1 MKNGTQVKPVH
12 ISKTV
17 DRSVDVS
24 VNPYKEAL
32 TQEVDG
38 HLHEEPSLEMK
49 KCDLA
54 WSILSTVI
62 DYTTTKDNGPYV
74 EMNTSNL
81 YNKLQ
86 EDEQLISGDSSDQWD
101 ERFEEVTCSLHYSH
115 KFDDTND
122 VSTTYL
128 GSYMAKDEPRT
139 FPVDNHVPFDG
150 RGMSKAYLSNGTPMK
165 LFFDS
170 GASRSY
176 LSKRFYDSNPVLH
189 DMPKFVTTCTG
200 IRIGNGSIVPALFVI
215 PILFM
220 ACGHTFE
227 IFTIVAEIDDDMDL
241 VFGFKN
247 MVETEGMLNTR
258 TGEYDFIGR
267 SIPIFPQND
276 LDVRPGEKAYIKVK
290 APFCDKLSGMICAK
304 FFSRDMVYTLR
315 VKFQD
320 NQGIVQFRNGSN
332 ETAQLRKDKAV
343 GILDLRSIGYFKVGY
358 QKMVNM
364 AESSKTFKMY
374 HYRQIKSEA
383 KTENWSTSD
392 QYMRITG
399 RYGNEKSRKTQEG
412 ETQSEL
418 GRKSDPHPWLTEDDP
433 RRHQTDEEILY
444 EKIDLSN
451 SALSRKERTRLMKM
465 LIKYRDAFSL
475 RDEIGECPNL
485 KADIKVIDDSPFF
498 VRPFPISENDKPFM
512 DDQMERL
519 VSLGILSKNSTSHT
533 SPVML
538 ITRKLTKDKRP
549 VVDFRLLNTRILR
562 RNTSIPLMSDV
573 LSILG
578 NSECEVVSCVDIKD
592 AYHSIRLTEMSKE
605 YCGILPYFG
614 SPIYRYEVLP
624 MGIACAPQI
633 WMDYITL
640 ILNELEDKKKY
651 IAIMDDLLIHS
662 TKADHWKLLEQLLK
676 SMCKN
681 GLRLSPKKCQL
692 FKTNLIYMGNEFTIT
707 KRTMTITPLRS
718 RTEAITKIPTPRT
731 PKQCKSFCGV
741 VNYLSLFCPDL
752 QKLLKPIVELTRKER
767 PFIWGDAQEKAF
779 REVKLRL
786 KNPPVLHLPKAE
798 GRFILYSDTSIEG
811 TGSSL
816 WQIQEGKP
824 KLIGYASKTLPEAC
838 SRYSVTELEMTGL
851 LVNMNL
857 WKNLLKHRE
866 FDAAVDH
873 AAVAQIMKAKTEPA
887 TTRIMRLLDR
897 LSAYSFNLY
906 YVKGRDMILSDYLSR
921 HRQKDLDPS
930 ELIPISF
937 CCLKTYR
944 SIIENR
950 IGEEIFCIKTR
961 ASAKASGETVGEV
974 HGADKPLDPN
984 YKPEHQSKSK
994 LPSVTGKLSPEK
1006 VIRKPISQTP
1016 SRHTPKRLATPKSV
1030 RIQSEVV
1037 SDVAI
1042 PDSNSTPKRTP
1053 IMVHGGARPKTPMM
1067 VKTPLAPSTRPPLT
1081 PPHTHLQTPPYV
1093 PRKILSSTPPDIG
1106 EKNMNIH
1113 DKIIKEAEEKIS
1125 GFDKKMQ
1132 ELEEQNR
1139 KIFHPPP
1146 IEGIDIGGADGLEIL
1161 DPEIRIPTEEDFVLP
1176 PPLESLLDKAKMAY
1190 KFLPKQGDID
1200 RLIAKINKKVLRDTN
1215 LCVDL
1220 RDLKAAYLTS
1230 PHFRDIYLYLLQNR
1244 MPLGKGAAKRLDQ
1257 NARNYL
1263 ILDGLLFKILENG
1276 EGNLDTVLCIPTSKV
1291 HILLNAYHS
1300 SILGGHTGITKCYHT
1315 ISQRFYCPNLAE
1327 NLRAYITGCHV
1338 CQLFKKGKDL
1348 KRPYQKR
1355 INLNV
1360 PAMTKI
1366 SMDIKQMPAN
1376 KGYSHILVL
1385 LCEVTNYMVALPLM
1399 STRTPHILDAF
1410 QRGYLAY
1417 FGPPTHIICDQ
1428 DPAFTS
1434 SLMEAFVTQLNIK
1447 IVLVSPTNHQ
1457 SLQAEHGIKSLS
1469 GLLVKHLST
1478 VWSWHSVLPY
1488 SMLCYN
1494 GYSSPNLNG
1503 YSPYELVFGH
1513 KMTLSHELEIKVDTV
1528 VSGTFKDYY
1537 EKLKKNLQYMGERLQ
1552 KFRSQRLD
1560 LLNKDREYQA
1570 FEVGQ
1575 IVYMF
1580 QARGSV
1586 VETGSRKIRC
1596 NYIGPLVIFKA
1607 VGPNQFLLMSL
1618 DGLVYPHLIEQS
1630 RLKAG
1635 TIWTTKGNVN
1645 NLADL
1650 RKALS
1655 TGLSIGAN

>member
-267 SIPIFPQND
+267 SIPILPQND

-412 ETQSEL
+412 EIQSEL
-418 GRKSDPHPWLTEDDP
+418 GRKSDPYPWLTEDDP

-444 EKIDLSN
+444 EKIDLSK

-512 DDQMERL
+512 DNQMERL

-578 NSECEVVSCVDIKD
+578 NLECEVVSCVDIKD

-741 VNYLSLFCPDL
+741 VNNLSLFCPDL

-1037 SDVAI
+1037 SDVTI

-1093 PRKILSSTPPDIG
+1093 PRKILFSTPPDIG

-1113 DKIIKEAEEKIS
+1113 DKIIKEAEEKIT

-1263 ILDGLLFKILENG
+1263 TLDGLLFKISENG

-1410 QRGYLAY
+1410 QRGYLAD

-1560 LLNKDREYQA
+1560 LLNKDREYQS

-1635 TIWTTKGNVN
+1635 AIWTTKGNVN

-1655 TGLSIGAN
+1655 TGFGIGAN

>member
-1 MKNGTQVKPVH
+1 
-12 ISKTV
+12 
-17 DRSVDVS
+17 
-24 VNPYKEAL
+24 
-32 TQEVDG
+32 
-38 HLHEEPSLEMK
+38 
-49 KCDLA
+49 
-54 WSILSTVI
+54 
-62 DYTTTKDNGPYV
+62 
-74 EMNTSNL
+74 
-81 YNKLQ
+81 
-86 EDEQLISGDSSDQWD
+86 
-101 ERFEEVTCSLHYSH
+101 
-115 KFDDTND
+115 
-122 VSTTYL
+122 
-128 GSYMAKDEPRT
+128 
-139 FPVDNHVPFDG
+139 
-150 RGMSKAYLSNGTPMK
+150 
-165 LFFDS
+165 
-170 GASRSY
+170 
-176 LSKRFYDSNPVLH
+176 
-189 DMPKFVTTCTG
+189 
-200 IRIGNGSIVPALFVI
+200 
-215 PILFM
+215 M

-247 MVETEGMLNTR
+247 MVETEGLLNTR
-258 TGEYDFIGR
+258 TGEFDFIGR

-276 LDVRPGEKAYIKVK
+276 LDVRPGEKAYVK
-290 APFCDKLSGMICAK
+290 IRAPFCDKLSGMICAK
-304 FFSRDMVYTLR
+304 FFSRDVVNTLR
-315 VKFQD
+315 IKIQD
-320 NQGIVQFRNGSN
+320 NQGIEQFVNHQD
-332 ETAQLRKDKAV
+332 EIVHLRREKAV
-343 GILDLRSIGYFKVGY
+343 GILDLRSMGYFKVGY

-364 AESSKTFKMY
+364 AESNKVFKMY
-374 HYRQIKSEA
+374 HYQQVKCGTEIEA
-383 KTENWSTSD
+383 D

-399 RYGNEKSRKTQEG
+399 KYKTKGSMSQIDEEERVERHRKY
-412 ETQSEL
+412 
-418 GRKSDPHPWLTEDDP
+418 DPYPWLTKDDP
-433 RRHQTDEEILY
+433 RRSQSDEEILYEKIDDPRRSQSDEEILY
-444 EKIDLSN
+444 EKIDLSD
-451 SALSRKERTRLMKM
+451 SALSRKEKSRLMKM

-485 KADIKVIDDSPFF
+485 KADIKVIDESPFF
-498 VRPFPISENDKPFM
+498 FRPSPISEKDKPFM
-512 DDQMERL
+512 DEQMERL

-538 ITRKLTKDKRP
+538 ITRKMTKDKRP

-592 AYHSIRLTEMSKE
+592 AYHSLRLTEKSKE

-640 ILNELEDKKKY
+640 ILSELQDKKKY

-662 TKADHWKLLEQLLK
+662 TKMAHWKLLEQLLR

-692 FKTNLIYMGNEFTIT
+692 FKTKLTYMGNEFSIN
-707 KRTMTITPLRS
+707 KRTMTITPMRS
-718 RTEAITKIPTPRT
+718 RTEAINKIPVPRT

-752 QKLLKPIVELTRKER
+752 QKLLKPIVDLTRKDR
-767 PFIWGDAQEKAF
+767 PFMWGEAQEKAF
-779 REVKLRL
+779 NEVKLRL
-786 KNPPVLHLPKAE
+786 KNPPVFHLPRAE

-811 TGSSL
+811 TGSSF

-906 YVKGRDMILSDYLSR
+906 YVKGRDMILADYLSR
-921 HRQKDLDPS
+921 HRHKDLDPS

-937 CCLKTYR
+937 CCLRTYR
-944 SIIENR
+944 SLIDGK
-950 IGEEIFCIKTR
+950 IGEEIFSIKTR
-961 ASAKASGETVGEV
+961 ASAKASGESVGEV
-974 HGADKPLDPN
+974 HDADKPLDPN
-984 YKPEHQSKSK
+984 YKPEHQFKSK
-994 LPSVTGKLSPEK
+994 LPSVIGSKSPIK
-1006 VIRKPISQTP
+1006 SVRKSPP
-1016 SRHTPKRLATPKSV
+1016 HTPVRTTPRRVMTPKSV
-1030 RIQSEVV
+1030 RIQSTNAN
-1037 SDVAI
+1037 DM
-1042 PDSNSTPKRTP
+1042 PNTMQDHTPQQTP
-1053 IMVHGGARPKTPMM
+1053 MVHGGARPKTKLVGTPM
-1067 VKTPLAPSTRPPLT
+1067 TLPSQTHTQPLI
-1081 PPHTHLQTPPYV
+1081 
-1093 PRKILSSTPPDIG
+1093 PRRILSSTPTG
-1106 EKNMNIH
+1106 EKGEDVSKDRPIPR
-1113 DKIIKEAEEKIS
+1113 IIRDMENKRREFKEKKEKLIKDLDEERRRII
-1125 GFDKKMQ
+1125 
-1132 ELEEQNR
+1132 EEQNR

-1146 IEGIDIGGADGLEIL
+1146 IEGLDLGDGLETL
-1161 DPEIRIPTEEDFVLP
+1161 DPEIRIPTEEDFILP
-1176 PPLESLLDKAKMAY
+1176 PPLESLLDKEKMAY

-1220 RDLKAAYLTS
+1220 RDLKAAYLMS

-1244 MPLGKGAAKRLDQ
+1244 MPLGKGAARRLDQ

-1263 ILDGLLFKILENG
+1263 ILDGLLFKIVDDG
-1276 EGNLDTVLCIPTSKV
+1276 EGKLDTVLCIPTTKV

-1300 SILGGHTGITKCYHT
+1300 SIIGGHTGITKCYHT

-1338 CQLFKKGKDL
+1338 CQLFKKGKEF

-1366 SMDIKQMPAN
+1366 SMDIKQMPVN

-1399 STRTPHILDAF
+1399 STRTPHILEAF

-1417 FGPPTHIICDQ
+1417 FGPPTHIVCDQ

-1434 SLMEAFVTQLNIK
+1434 SLMKAFVTQLNIK
-1447 IVLVSPTNHQ
+1447 VILVSPTNHQ

-1488 SMLCYN
+1488 SILCYN

-1513 KMTLSHELEIKVDTV
+1513 KMTLSHKLEIKVDTV
-1528 VSGTFKDYY
+1528 VSGTFKEYY
-1537 EKLKKNLQYMGERLQ
+1537 EKLKRNLQYMGERLQ
-1552 KFRSQRLD
+1552 RFRSQRLD

-1586 VETGSRKIRC
+1586 IETGSRKIRC
-1596 NYIGPLVIFKA
+1596 NYIGPLVFFKA

-1618 DGLVYPHLIEQS
+1618 DGLIYPHLIEQS

-1655 TGLSIGAN
+1655 TGLSIGAK

>member
-1 MKNGTQVKPVH
+1 M
-12 ISKTV
+12 
-17 DRSVDVS
+17 
-24 VNPYKEAL
+24 
-32 TQEVDG
+32 
-38 HLHEEPSLEMK
+38 
-49 KCDLA
+49 
-54 WSILSTVI
+54 
-62 DYTTTKDNGPYV
+62 
-74 EMNTSNL
+74 
-81 YNKLQ
+81 
-86 EDEQLISGDSSDQWD
+86 
-101 ERFEEVTCSLHYSH
+101 
-115 KFDDTND
+115 
-122 VSTTYL
+122 
-128 GSYMAKDEPRT
+128 
-139 FPVDNHVPFDG
+139 
-150 RGMSKAYLSNGTPMK
+150 
-165 LFFDS
+165 
-170 GASRSY
+170 
-176 LSKRFYDSNPVLH
+176 
-189 DMPKFVTTCTG
+189 
-200 IRIGNGSIVPALFVI
+200 
-215 PILFM
+215 
-220 ACGHTFE
+220 
-227 IFTIVAEIDDDMDL
+227 
-241 VFGFKN
+241 
-247 MVETEGMLNTR
+247 
-258 TGEYDFIGR
+258 
-267 SIPIFPQND
+267 
-276 LDVRPGEKAYIKVK
+276 
-290 APFCDKLSGMICAK
+290 
-304 FFSRDMVYTLR
+304 
-315 VKFQD
+315 
-320 NQGIVQFRNGSN
+320 
-332 ETAQLRKDKAV
+332 
-343 GILDLRSIGYFKVGY
+343 
-358 QKMVNM
+358 
-364 AESSKTFKMY
+364 
-374 HYRQIKSEA
+374 
-383 KTENWSTSD
+383 
-392 QYMRITG
+392 
-399 RYGNEKSRKTQEG
+399 
-412 ETQSEL
+412 
-418 GRKSDPHPWLTEDDP
+418 
-433 RRHQTDEEILY
+433 
-444 EKIDLSN
+444 
-451 SALSRKERTRLMKM
+451 
-465 LIKYRDAFSL
+465 
-475 RDEIGECPNL
+475 
-485 KADIKVIDDSPFF
+485 
-498 VRPFPISENDKPFM
+498 
-512 DDQMERL
+512 
-519 VSLGILSKNSTSHT
+519 
-533 SPVML
+533 
-538 ITRKLTKDKRP
+538 
-549 VVDFRLLNTRILR
+549 
-562 RNTSIPLMSDV
+562 
-573 LSILG
+573 
-578 NSECEVVSCVDIKD
+578 
-592 AYHSIRLTEMSKE
+592 
-605 YCGILPYFG
+605 PYFG

-640 ILNELEDKKKY
+640 ILSELEDKKKY

-662 TKADHWKLLEQLLK
+662 NRINHWRLLEQLLK
-676 SMCKN
+676 SMSKN

-718 RTEAITKIPTPRT
+718 RTEAINKIPTPRT

-752 QKLLKPIVELTRKER
+752 QKLLKPIVELTRKGR
-767 PFIWGDAQEKAF
+767 PFIWEEAPEKAF
-779 REVKLRL
+779 KEVKLRL
-786 KNPPVLHLPKAE
+786 KNPPVLHLPKAD

-816 WQIQEGKP
+816 WQIQGGKP

-857 WKNLLKHRE
+857 WKNLLRHRE

-944 SIIENR
+944 SIIDDR

-961 ASAKASGETVGEV
+961 ASTKASGETVGEV
-974 HGADKPLDPN
+974 HGADKPLDLN

-994 LPSVTGKLSPEK
+994 LPSGSGKSSPEK
-1006 VIRKPISQTP
+1006 VIRKPILQTP
-1016 SRHTPKRLATPKSV
+1016 SKHTPRRLPTPKSV

-1037 SDVAI
+1037 SDMTT
-1042 PDSNSTPKRTP
+1042 PNSDITP
-1053 IMVHGGARPKTPMM
+1053 ISKSVRQHGGARPKTPMIAG
-1067 VKTPLAPSTRPPLT
+1067 TPLAPSKRPSPHLPTPPL
-1081 PPHTHLQTPPYV
+1081 L
-1093 PRKILSSTPPDIG
+1093 PRRILSSTPSGTYG
-1106 EKNMNIH
+1106 ENMDNNNN
-1113 DKIIKEAEEKIS
+1113 KIIKEAEERIS
-1125 GFDKKMQ
+1125 MIDKKRL

-1146 IEGIDIGGADGLEIL
+1146 LEGIDIGGADGLETL

-1176 PPLESLLDKAKMAY
+1176 FPLESLLDKAKMAY

-1263 ILDGLLFKILENG
+1263 ILDGLLFKILDDG

-1300 SILGGHTGITKCYHT
+1300 SLLGGHTGITKCYHT

-1338 CQLFKKGKDL
+1338 CQLFKKGKDF

-1366 SMDIKQMPAN
+1366 SMDIKQMPVN

-1385 LCEVTNYMVALPLM
+1385 LCEVTNYMVAFPLM

-1410 QRGYLAY
+1410 QKGYMAY

-1447 IVLVSPTNHQ
+1447 IILVSPTNHQ

-1513 KMTLSHELEIKVDTV
+1513 KMILSHELEIKVDTV

-1537 EKLKKNLQYMGERLQ
+1537 EKLKKICNIWEIDCRN
-1552 KFRSQRLD
+1552 S
-1560 LLNKDREYQA
+1560 
-1570 FEVGQ
+1570 EV
-1575 IVYMF
+1575 
-1580 QARGSV
+1580 R
-1586 VETGSRKIRC
+1586 
-1596 NYIGPLVIFKA
+1596 
-1607 VGPNQFLLMSL
+1607 
-1618 DGLVYPHLIEQS
+1618 D
-1630 RLKAG
+1630 
-1635 TIWTTKGNVN
+1635 
-1645 NLADL
+1645 
-1650 RKALS
+1650 
-1655 TGLSIGAN
+1655 